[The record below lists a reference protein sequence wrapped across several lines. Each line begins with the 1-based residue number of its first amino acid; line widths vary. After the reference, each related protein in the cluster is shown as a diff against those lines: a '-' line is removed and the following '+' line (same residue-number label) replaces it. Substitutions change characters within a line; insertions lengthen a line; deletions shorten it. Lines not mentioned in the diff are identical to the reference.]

1 MKSALR
7 IVALFLLAIVLGLP
21 LGAYLVRHIFIDK
34 ERALGMVYEEGFL
47 DEFAKKEFI
56 YGDLESA
63 RKALQYAIKIH
74 TEMQTK
80 SSLSGWREKADLAW
94 CYADLSLIEQSAGN
108 TDAAKDNMTQAQ
120 QILKKLGMK
129 DTSEVHLRELLPQK
143 IASNQPPGAESR

>member
-1 MKSALR
+1 MKKALR
-7 IVALFLLAIVLGLP
+7 IVALFLLAIALGLP
-21 LGAYLVRHIFIDK
+21 LGTYLVRHIFIDK

-94 CYADLSLIEQSAGN
+94 CYADLSRIEQSAGD

-120 QILKKLGMK
+120 QILKQLGMK
-129 DTSEVHLRELLPQK
+129 DTSEVHLRQLLPK
-143 IASNQPPGAESR
+143 KLASNQPSGVEPR